1 MRLAAEWRADM
12 SSTLPQPAPDDRLVH
27 RVRAEFLEMPGLQL
41 TCEQAQRLWVI
52 DPQTCMSILERL
64 VATRF
69 LVRRTDGRYVRCGEG
84 QPLRNDTLFSI
95 KAGPHTVAES
105 KVDAA

>member
-1 MRLAAEWRADM
+1 M
-12 SSTLPQPAPDDRLVH
+12 SPTTLPQPAPDDYLVH

-52 DPQTCMSILERL
+52 DRQTCTAVLERL
-64 VATRF
+64 VALRF
-69 LVRRTDGRYVRCGEG
+69 LMRRTDGRYVRCGDG
-84 QPLRNDTLFSI
+84 QPLADGLFVG
-95 KAGPHTVAES
+95 KLGPRGVPP